1 MGQTDLFGTEKISKI
16 LLKLAPPVML
26 AQLIQALYNIIDS
39 LFVGRYSD
47 SGLTALSIIYP
58 LQLLMIALAVGTG
71 VGINTVMAAKLGVGN
86 EKEAD
91 EYAGVGTP
99 LAGFMWLLFAVIC
112 WFAMPFYA
120 KMSTNSEVIIHDVI
134 VYGRIVCVF
143 SFGLFLESIWT
154 KVLQSCGDMKTPMTA
169 QIIGAITNIVL
180 DPLLI
185 FGMFGFP
192 KMGIAGAAVAT
203 VTGQIMA
210 ALIVMKKGFRKSPRR
225 QVYPHHIAKIFQLG
239 IPNILMQSAY
249 TFYILGL
256 NLILATFSDQAVTA
270 LGLYYK
276 WQTFFFIPLGAMQ
289 TCIVPVISYNYAA
302 RNIERCKK
310 TLSASIVFGMSLMAL
325 GTLCFVCIPSQ
336 MLRVFTSDELVI
348 AIGRVGFRFVGI
360 SFLPMVTSLIFP
372 VFFQAVGSS
381 LKSSLLTVIRTVIL
395 FVPLAYL
402 FSRFGLNWFWLTY
415 PVTEVITSLTGAY
428 FYRQFLNKDYV
439 RETEASGGK
448 NITDV
453 TAATHIS
460 AATAGA
466 DSTGSHDNIDNLDNP
481 DIALKPSKP
490 GVIIT
495 IAREHGSSGKQIGK
509 CVANALGIPFYYK
522 EMITLAA
529 KESGLNREF
538 ISDIHKNSPDIM
550 RDLYLSSNAVQYAI
564 KAQDAIIREIAENG
578 SCVIVGR
585 AADYILKDY
594 DNVVRIFIHAPQD
607 YRIQRIMDVY
617 GDTPKEAR
625 VNIERSDKARAS
637 YYEHISG
644 THWGDARNYE
654 LTVDSSDGV
663 EKTAQFIVRY
673 ITGHTQT
680 DSAV

>member
-203 VTGQIMA
+203 VSGQIMA
-210 ALIVMKKGFRKSPRR
+210 ALIVMKKGFRKSPHR

-381 LKSSLLTVIRTVIL
+381 LKSSLLTVIRTVVL

-466 DSTGSHDNIDNLDNP
+466 DNTGSHDNIDNLDNP

-522 EMITLAA
+522 EMIALAA

-607 YRIQRIMDVY
+607 YRIQRVMDVY